1 MVASKAQSFC
11 SSRVSVL
18 NHFEEG
24 EMKSRTFVATALA
37 LAAFGSGG
45 VAKAANSQKA
55 TQFVST
61 ELVYRFNWFGR

>member
-1 MVASKAQSFC
+1 
-11 SSRVSVL
+11 
-18 NHFEEG
+18 
-24 EMKSRTFVATALA
+24 MKSRTFVATALA